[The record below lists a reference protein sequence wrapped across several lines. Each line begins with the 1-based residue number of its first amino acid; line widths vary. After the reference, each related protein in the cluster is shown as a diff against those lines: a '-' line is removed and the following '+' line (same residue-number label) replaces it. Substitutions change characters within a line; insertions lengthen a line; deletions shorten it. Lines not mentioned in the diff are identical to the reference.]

1 MKNFYNSKLELEN
14 KKDRIRILK
23 HDIEKIRLKREKI
36 TSSIKEDTSTG
47 GNRVQSKIEA
57 YTIKIID
64 KQRELEELEAEIQY
78 LSPIIERMENRV
90 NAMVGIKKEVFSMFY
105 GKNIKP
111 KHIALL
117 KDYSVQR
124 IYQILD
130 EVNEELGIK

>member
-23 HDIEKIRLKREKI
+23 HDIEKIELKRDKI
-36 TSSIKEDTSTG
+36 TSSIKEDTSSG

-64 KQRELEELEAEIQY
+64 KQRELKELEAEIQY
-78 LSPIIERMENRV
+78 LNPILERMENRV